1 MGWNGFLLFK
11 LPAGPG
17 LISKLSA
24 ALGNSEDLLA
34 YQEILT
40 GLEATLYPI

>member
-11 LPAGPG
+11 LSASPG
-17 LISKLSA
+17 LISKLPA
-24 ALGNSEDLLA
+24 ALDNSLA

-40 GLEATLYPI
+40 DLEATLYPV